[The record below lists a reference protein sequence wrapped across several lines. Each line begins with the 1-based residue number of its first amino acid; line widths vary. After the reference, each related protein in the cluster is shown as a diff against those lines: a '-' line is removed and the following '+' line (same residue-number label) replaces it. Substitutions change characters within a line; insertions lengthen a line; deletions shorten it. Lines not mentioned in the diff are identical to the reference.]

1 MKLNIFALGFSILA
15 FALSVFSVYSVN
27 KGSEPAVSVA
37 PPQES
42 TVDSTEK
49 GPSVGQA
56 SSSLDDT
63 ADEAKTGPTVED
75 VTKALARVQGRLANL
90 EDMLDGA
97 GPPPFEPPGAG
108 SVDQWGR
115 PPRPAPAGPLEK
127 LATDFERQKRV
138 AERRE
143 SLDRVVEQN
152 TSRDFDTY
160 GEAGYQK
167 LVSLYDSARPSAS
180 SNRSTE
186 ETEKRSEA
194 LDQMVEEYPD
204 AYTTSVAIAENALD
218 LALQEDVASVESYYQ
233 MLTQNAGYS
242 DVVTSQGVEAVPVIQ
257 TYLARQYIES
267 GKTAEAAAILDNLEA
282 SYGDSVIMDRTELGT
297 VAEKPAAE
305 VIQELRMRLTQ

>member
-1 MKLNIFALGFSILA
+1 
-15 FALSVFSVYSVN
+15 
-27 KGSEPAVSVA
+27 
-37 PPQES
+37 
-42 TVDSTEK
+42 
-49 GPSVGQA
+49 
-56 SSSLDDT
+56 
-63 ADEAKTGPTVED
+63 
-75 VTKALARVQGRLANL
+75 
-90 EDMLDGA
+90 
-97 GPPPFEPPGAG
+97 
-108 SVDQWGR
+108 
-115 PPRPAPAGPLEK
+115 LEK